1 MVTGTLK
8 TGRIFQ
14 YLESRELCR
23 AGKPRQHGHL
33 RLQRGSDPG
42 SGFADLDD
50 NHSSGNPVWARVALN
65 NRVGVIRVACGND
78 KAER

>member
-8 TGRIFQ
+8 SGRIFQ
-14 YLESRELCR
+14 YLESSEPCR
-23 AGKPRQHGHL
+23 AGKPRQYRYL
-33 RLQRGSDPG
+33 RFQRGSDPG

-50 NHSSGNPVWARVALN
+50 DHSSGNPVWARVALN
-65 NRVGVIRVACGND
+65 NRVGVIHVACGND